1 MIIMGFS
8 IVLVIVGAVIAFKL
22 GYVCG
27 QTAERVDLLERFGEK
42 REENSKTLQKVDGN
56 IDTFHSDLQ
65 KIMNYTGVQG
75 NE

>member
-1 MIIMGFS
+1 MILTAFS
-8 IVLVIVGAVIAFKL
+8 IGFIMIGAVIAFKL
-22 GYVCG
+22 GYICG
-27 QTAERVDLLERFGEK
+27 QTAERLALLERFEQK
-42 REENSKTLQKVDGN
+42 REKTSETQQKVDGN

>member
-1 MIIMGFS
+1 MIITGFS
-8 IVLVIVGAVIAFKL
+8 VLLIMVGAVIVFKL
-22 GYVCG
+22 GFMCG
-27 QTAERVDLLERFGEK
+27 QTSERLTLLERFGEK
-42 REENSKTLQKVDGN
+42 REENSETPQNVDGN

>member
-1 MIIMGFS
+1 MIITAFS
-8 IVLVIVGAVIAFKL
+8 IAFIMIGAVIAFKL
-22 GYVCG
+22 GFLCG
-27 QTAERVDLLERFGEK
+27 QTAERVDLLERFEQK
-42 REENSKTLQKVDGN
+42 REKTSETPQKVDSN

>member
-8 IVLVIVGAVIAFKL
+8 IVLVIVSAVIAFKL
-22 GYVCG
+22 GFLCG
-27 QTAERVDLLERFGEK
+27 QTAERLDLLERFEQK
-42 REENSKTLQKVDGN
+42 REKTSETPQNVDGN
-56 IDTFHSDLQ
+56 IDTFHFDLQ

>member
-1 MIIMGFS
+1 MILTGFS
-8 IVLVIVGAVIAFKL
+8 IVFIMVGAVIAFKL
-22 GYVCG
+22 GFLCG
-27 QTAERVDLLERFGEK
+27 QTAERVDLLERFNIK
-42 REENSKTLQKVDGN
+42 REKISETQQKVDGN

>member
-1 MIIMGFS
+1 MIITGFS
-8 IVLVIVGAVIAFKL
+8 VLLIMVGAVIVFKL
-22 GYVCG
+22 GFMCG
-27 QTAERVDLLERFGEK
+27 QTAERLDLLERFDEK
-42 REENSKTLQKVDGN
+42 REETSKTPQNVDGN

>member
-1 MIIMGFS
+1 MILTAFS
-8 IVLVIVGAVIAFKL
+8 IGFIMIGAVIAFKL

-27 QTAERVDLLERFGEK
+27 QTAERVKFLERFGE
-42 REENSKTLQKVDGN
+42 ENSKTQQNTDVN

-75 NE
+75 NEQ

>member
-1 MIIMGFS
+1 MILTAFS
-8 IVLVIVGAVIAFKL
+8 IAFIMIGAVIAFKL

-42 REENSKTLQKVDGN
+42 REESSKTQRNIDVN
-56 IDTFHSDLQ
+56 IDTFNSDLQ
-65 KIMNYTGVQG
+65 KIMSYTGVSN

>member
-8 IVLVIVGAVIAFKL
+8 IILVIVAAVIAFKL
-22 GYVCG
+22 GFLCG
-27 QTAERVDLLERFGEK
+27 QTAERVDLLERFEQK
-42 REENSKTLQKVDGN
+42 REKTSETPQKVDGN